1 MSINRVVLTGNLAR
15 DIELRYTPAG
25 VAVASTAIAVQRF
38 TKNESG
44 DYDVDFFNITAF
56 QRTADFM
63 SKYLSK
69 GSKVALEGRLQSRSW
84 VDQASGQKRT
94 AYEVVVD
101 NVQSLSS
108 RQDSEGGSSYSGG
121 GGGGSDR
128 GDMGMGAA
136 PAPTP
141 SQPAASR
148 SKAMVPAPD
157 DIEDEA
163 DPFADE

>member
-1 MSINRVVLTGNLAR
+1 MSINRVVLVGNLAR

-25 VAVASTAIAVQRF
+25 VAVANTAIAVQRI

-69 GSKVALEGRLQSRSW
+69 GSKVGVEGRLQSRSW

-94 AYEVVVD
+94 VYEVIVD

-108 RQDSEGGSSYSGG
+108 RQDGEGSSSA
-121 GGGGSDR
+121 GGGSDR

-136 PAPTP
+136 PAPSAP
-141 SQPAASR
+141 SRQASGG
-148 SKAMVPAPD
+148 KAMVPAPD